1 MTKLVPTLQNKEK
14 YILHNET
21 LKLYLRLG
29 MRLRKIHKVIKFQQS
44 QWLKIYIDFNA
55 RKRSQA
61 KNDFEKDFY
70 KLMCNR

>member
-29 MRLRKIHKVIKFQQS
+29 MRLTKIHKVIKFQQS